1 MLTSELQMEPGID
14 LILRQKQSGEELLSV
29 DDLLAAVENSE
40 GVLVQFIEVNKE
52 EEIPQE

>member
-14 LILRQKQSGEELLSV
+14 LILRQKQSGEELVSV
-29 DDLLAAVENSE
+29 EDLLAAVENSE

-52 EEIPQE
+52 DEIPQE

>member
-14 LILRQKQSGEELLSV
+14 LILRQKQSGEELVSV
-29 DDLLAAVENSE
+29 EDLLTAVENSE

-52 EEIPQE
+52 DEIPQE